1 MKSLCYFS
9 ENLIIPEIALNV
21 YTTKYQAYQI
31 NKIIKTFIPTDSVV
45 TDATAGIG
53 GNSLFFIKDFR
64 RVNLIEKDP
73 DMYKILIKNT
83 KLENRVNISSYNC
96 SYNYIKFMLIQDLVF
111 FDPPWGGQDYKNKKK
126 INLFLDGI
134 NVIDIINDIYNFTKI
149 VALKIPNNFD
159 TSRFDN
165 SFWYN
170 KIFNIVK
177 GKKTV
182 YKLIIFY
189 KPI

>member
-1 MKSLCYFS
+1 
-9 ENLIIPEIALNV
+9 
-21 YTTKYQAYQI
+21 
-31 NKIIKTFIPTDSVV
+31 
-45 TDATAGIG
+45 
-53 GNSLFFIKDFR
+53 
-64 RVNLIEKDP
+64 
-73 DMYKILIKNT
+73 MYKILIKNT

-182 YKLIIFY
+182 YKLIIFFFCLRNF
-189 KPI
+189 KTCLADSFPNTGCDAVLDSSINLPTSRSNSR